1 PRSAFCVALEN
12 REVPSDPRL
21 MSAPVREP
29 FLTSLPVMSAFAP
42 TVPQVTALAMRT
54 AAMAGIAFF
63 MGLHPYGQERSA
75 SAKQG
80 IPSGGGGTV
89 ASPGWALAPGRRG

>member
-1 PRSAFCVALEN
+1 MSPRSAFCIALEN
-12 REVPSDPRL
+12 SDVPSDPGL

-42 TVPQVTALAMRT
+42 TVPQVTASATST

-63 MGLHPYGQERSA
+63 MGLHPYGQERSRFGEA
-75 SAKQG
+75 G
-80 IPSGGGGTV
+80 NPIRGWRNRGV
-89 ASPGWALAPGRRG
+89 AGWALAPG